1 MNRFVRLAPMAIA
14 LWLTAAP
21 LMAQDK
27 AWEIRLTPYL
37 WGVSLDGTSVIGPA
51 PPTDIDAS
59 FSDILSN
66 ANLAL
71 SLHTE
76 FIRDKWTFTIDPTYM
91 SLTVD
96 VDVPV
101 PPISGEIDIDMW
113 FVELWAAYEFVEHWQ
128 VLGGARWQSQEIS
141 PDFGLG
147 LPVSGVDVDW
157 TDWFVGFRYTND
169 ISDKW
174 FVAVRGDVQFAGDS
188 DSSWNATVFFSR
200 RFGQRN
206 NMALNLGYRYYTDD
220 FETGSGLSFYSWDMD
235 MTGPVVGY
243 TWRFGAL

>member
-1 MNRFVRLAPMAIA
+1 MNRFVRLAPAAMALCLLASPI
-14 LWLTAAP
+14 L
-21 LMAQDK
+21 AQDK

-37 WGVSLDGTSVIGPA
+37 WGVSLDGTAAIGPA

-91 SLTVD
+91 SLTID

-101 PPISGEIDIDMW
+101 PPVSGEIDIDMW
-113 FVELWAAYEFVEHWQ
+113 FVELWAAYEFVDHWQ
-128 VLGGARWQSQEIS
+128 ILGGARWQSQEIS

-147 LPVSGVDVDW
+147 LASGVDVDW

-200 RFGQRN
+200 RFGQRD

-220 FETGSGLSFYSWDMD
+220 FETGSGLSFYAWDMD

>member
-1 MNRFVRLAPMAIA
+1 MNRFVRLAPVAIA
-14 LWLTAAP
+14 LCLLAGP
-21 LMAQDK
+21 VLAQDK

-37 WGVSLDGTSVIGPA
+37 WGVSLEGTAAIGPA

-66 ANLAL
+66 ANMAL

-91 SLTVD
+91 SLTID

-101 PPISGEIDIDMW
+101 PPVSGEIDIDMW
-113 FVELWAAYEFVEHWQ
+113 FVELWAAYEFVDHWQ
-128 VLGGARWQSQEIS
+128 ILGGARWQSQEIS

-147 LPVSGVDVDW
+147 LASGVDVDW
-157 TDWFVGFRYTND
+157 TDWFVGFRYTNY
-169 ISDKW
+169 ISEKW

-188 DSSWNATVFFSR
+188 DSRWNATVFFSR
-200 RFGQRN
+200 RFGQRD

-220 FETGSGLSFYSWDMD
+220 FETGSGLSFYAWDMD